1 MPDVAEHQ
9 TQAPASP
16 PSPPKP
22 APGGAK
28 LRKQKQLK
36 TALILLLV
44 VAVLGG
50 GSFALYRFLFSS
62 SDELG
67 EIYFSEAYI
76 GSIQQRASGSGTAKA
91 KETAAI
97 TLTAGGTVSEV
108 FVTAGDVVT
117 AGQPLYTI
125 DSQEAQDTVA
135 QAAQKLEDLY
145 KDMADLQEEAN
156 NLTITA
162 PFAGKLTEV
171 QEFTVDQDVANGTPV
186 ATLVN
191 DKYLKL
197 SLYYSYAYENSI
209 HVGQSVS
216 VSVPAVMGVF
226 QGTVDKINKVSYI
239 SPEGAVFFEV
249 VISFRN
255 PGTLTADMSAS
266 ASITAADG
274 TEIFP
279 YENGKTQYYEVRE
292 IQAKAGGPVVA
303 IGNLLNYANVS
314 QGEPLLYLGSSD
326 IDSRIRAK
334 QEEIDQAQAA
344 LDEAQN
350 ALNNFN
356 AVAPI
361 DGTIITCTLTPGA
374 EVKKDETVIIISN
387 TTTMLVTINVD
398 DKNISF
404 VKPGSYVDLDWN
416 GMTYQ
421 GLVTSVDM
429 GNAESGN
436 GMTNYPVTL
445 SVDNFDGSL
454 MDGAWLQYSF
464 VTSESSDCVVI
475 PSSAVKYISDMDGNR
490 QAVVFVHRD
499 TPPDDIP
506 ELALPEVEPG
516 MERTYPTTEEGYY
529 PVIVETGLSDAENA
543 EIKSGIEPGDQVFV
557 NYTVTEM
564 GSSWG

>member
-1 MPDVAEHQ
+1 MPEVTERQ
-9 TQAPASP
+9 TTTPASP
-16 PSPPKP
+16 PKQ

-28 LRKQKQLK
+28 LRRQKQLR
-36 TALILLLV
+36 TALIL
-44 VAVLGG
+44 VLILALAGG
-50 GSFALYRFLFSS
+50 GIFALYRFLFNSGG
-62 SDELG
+62 ELG
-67 EIYFSEAYI
+67 EIYSAEAYI
-76 GSIQQRASGSGTAKA
+76 GSIEQRAAGSGTAKA

-108 FVTAGDVVT
+108 FVTAGDVVA

-125 DSQEAQDTVA
+125 DSQEAQEAVTEA
-135 QAAQKLEDLY
+135 GQKLDDLFQ
-145 KDMADLQEEAN
+145 DMADLQEEAA
-156 NLTITA
+156 NLTVTA

-171 QEFTVDQDVANGTPV
+171 QEFTVDQDVSSGAPV

-191 DKYLKL
+191 DKRLKL
-197 SLYYSYAYENSI
+197 SLYYSYAFENSI
-209 HVGQSVS
+209 FVGQSVS
-216 VSVPAVMGVF
+216 VSIPAVMRVLE
-226 QGTVDKINKVSYI
+226 GTVDRINKVSYV

-249 VISFRN
+249 VISFPN
-255 PGTLTADMSAS
+255 PGTLTAGMSAS

-274 TEIFP
+274 SEIFP
-279 YENGKTQYYEVRE
+279 YENGETQFYEVRE
-292 IQAKAGGPVVA
+292 IQAKAGGPVVGV
-303 IGNLLNYANVS
+303 GNLLNYANVS

-344 LDEAQN
+344 LEEAQS

-361 DGTIITCTLTPGA
+361 DGTILTCTLTPGA
-374 EVKKDETVIIISN
+374 EVKKDDTVIIISN

-416 GMTYQ
+416 GVTYQ

-429 GNAESGN
+429 GSAESGN

-445 SVDNFDGSL
+445 TVDNYDGSL

-464 VTSESSDCVVI
+464 VTSQSSDCVVV
-475 PSSAVKYISDMDGNR
+475 PSSAVKYVSDAQGNR
-490 QAVVFVHRD
+490 QAVVFVQRD
-499 TPPDDIP
+499 TPPEDIP
-506 ELALPEVEPG
+506 DLSLPEPEPG
-516 MERTYPTTEEGYY
+516 MERTYPTQEEGYY
-529 PVIVETGLSDAENA
+529 PVIVETGLSNAESA
-543 EIKSGIEPGDQVFV
+543 EIKSGIEPGDVVFI

>member
-1 MPDVAEHQ
+1 MPEVTERQ
-9 TQAPASP
+9 TTTPASP
-16 PSPPKP
+16 PKQ

-28 LRKQKQLK
+28 LRRQKQLR
-36 TALILLLV
+36 TALIL
-44 VAVLGG
+44 VLILALAGG
-50 GSFALYRFLFSS
+50 GIFALYRFLFNSGG
-62 SDELG
+62 ELG
-67 EIYFSEAYI
+67 EIYSAEAYI
-76 GSIQQRASGSGTAKA
+76 GSIEQRAAGSGTAKA

-108 FVTAGDVVT
+108 FVTAGDVVA

-125 DSQEAQDTVA
+125 DSQEAQEAVTEA
-135 QAAQKLEDLY
+135 GQKLDDLFQ
-145 KDMADLQEEAN
+145 DMADLQEEAA
-156 NLTITA
+156 NLTVTA

-171 QEFTVDQDVANGTPV
+171 QEFTVDQDVSSGAPV

-191 DKYLKL
+191 DKRLKL
-197 SLYYSYAYENSI
+197 SLYYSYAFENSI
-209 HVGQSVS
+209 FVGQSVS
-216 VSVPAVMGVF
+216 VSIPAVMRVLE
-226 QGTVDKINKVSYI
+226 GTVDRINKVSYV

-249 VISFRN
+249 VISFPN
-255 PGTLTADMSAS
+255 PGTLTAGMSAS

-274 TEIFP
+274 SEIFP
-279 YENGKTQYYEVRE
+279 YENGETQFYEVRE
-292 IQAKAGGPVVA
+292 IQAKAGGPVVGV
-303 IGNLLNYANVS
+303 GNLLNYANVS

-344 LDEAQN
+344 LEEAQS

-361 DGTIITCTLTPGA
+361 DGTILTCTLTPGA
-374 EVKKDETVIIISN
+374 EVKKDDTVIIISN

-416 GMTYQ
+416 GVTYQ

-429 GNAESGN
+429 GSAESGN

-445 SVDNFDGSL
+445 TVDNYDGSL

-464 VTSESSDCVVI
+464 VTSQSSDCIVV
-475 PSSAVKYISDMDGNR
+475 PSSAVKYVSDAQGNR
-490 QAVVFVHRD
+490 QAVVFVQRD
-499 TPPDDIP
+499 TPPEDIP
-506 ELALPEVEPG
+506 DLSLPEPEPG
-516 MERTYPTTEEGYY
+516 MERTYPTQEEGYY
-529 PVIVETGLSDAENA
+529 PVIVETGLSNAESA
-543 EIKSGIEPGDQVFV
+543 EIKSGIEPGDVVFI